1 MWRGD
6 SSTFTSAYIFYRYYF
21 IFTQF
26 FITHTGCN
34 LNFVQNWLSMLFWLF
49 EPVTRPSTLLFS
61 YFIGMYIT
69 HEKSWKNAR
78 PRSDVMIRRGAKKH
92 VNICVCPSIL
102 PAAPPFC
109 WLLPSKFWLM
119 EFCGTQFRNN
129 FQFVRH
135 CNSWVQEVLKNDTNH
150 ANFFHLWCE
159 KWNLSNVCCY

>member
-1 MWRGD
+1 MCIQTTLPVPNG
-6 SSTFTSAYIFYRYYF
+6 TNNVYVLRYGASNHDQCHIIHLVKTILRY
-21 IFTQF
+21 Q
-26 FITHTGCN
+26 
-34 LNFVQNWLSMLFWLF
+34 S
-49 EPVTRPSTLLFS
+49 FS

-129 FQFVRH
+129 FQFVCH

-159 KWNLSNVCCY
+159 KWNLSNLCWY